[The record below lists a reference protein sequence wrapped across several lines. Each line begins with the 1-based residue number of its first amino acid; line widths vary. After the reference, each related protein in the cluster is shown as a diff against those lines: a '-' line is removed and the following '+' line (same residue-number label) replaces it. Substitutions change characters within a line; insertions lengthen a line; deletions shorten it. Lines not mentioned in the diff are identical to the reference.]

1 MKCGIFSNE
10 RFENTLKAI
19 LAEKVETNNAN
30 GLALL
35 QYWEFVA
42 IDQKEI
48 SKVAYRLYSIKVNSV
63 LCERLFFRMGWFQNL
78 KRSRLKVKERLDNA
92 EKVRQAVTINRIT
105 SPTNKSN
112 TESSS
117 ANNSNVES
125 SSTNK
130 SNVESRPVDK
140 LNSELDGPN
149 TPGHSK
155 IMCDN
160 ISFDTTDLYNNHPAV
175 HEDSKIELQYLFAR
189 DLSQPSFVRILQQCV
204 EDNSVVSNTR

>member
-1 MKCGIFSNE
+1 M
-10 RFENTLKAI
+10 A
-19 LAEKVETNNAN
+19 
-30 GLALL
+30 
-35 QYWEFVA
+35 WE
-42 IDQKEI
+42 
-48 SKVAYRLYSIKVNSV
+48 
-63 LCERLFFRMGWFQNL
+63 
-78 KRSRLKVKERLDNA
+78 ERLDNA

-112 TESSS
+112 TESSL

-160 ISFDTTDLYNNHPAV
+160 SEAPNYDDYDIDDNYNSDDGYSNDENKEITNEESIIGEWVKVDYDKINENENENDENENEKTEELNTVSFDTTDLYNNHPAV
-175 HEDSKIELQYLFAR
+175 HEDSKIELQYLFTR
-189 DLSQPSFVRILQQCV
+189 DLSQLSFVCVLQQCI
-204 EDNSVVSNTR
+204 EDNSVVSNTRK